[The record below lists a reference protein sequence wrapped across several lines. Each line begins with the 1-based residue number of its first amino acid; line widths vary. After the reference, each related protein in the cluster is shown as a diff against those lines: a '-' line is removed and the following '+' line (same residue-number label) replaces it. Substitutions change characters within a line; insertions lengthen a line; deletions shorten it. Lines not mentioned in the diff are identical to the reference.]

1 MINFR
6 LFDYNLR
13 AKQDVIWCI
22 LEVKIIGHPDFLKCA
37 RLNCINLIIF
47 VLLIH
52 NSSIVFK

>member
-6 LFDYNLR
+6 YFDYNLR
-13 AKQDVIWCI
+13 AKQDIIQCI
-22 LEVKIIGHPDFLKCA
+22 LEVRIIVHPDFLKCA

-52 NSSIVFK
+52 NSSFVFK